1 MHLLVVEDDAGLA
14 EALRSTLQADHR
26 VDCIADGFDADRLLH
41 QQTFDLV
48 ILDLTLPGL
57 DGVDVLRRLRER
69 GSQTPVLILSARNA
83 NNERVRALNLGADDY
98 LVKPATLD
106 EFEARVRALLR
117 RAGAF
122 RSERTTVGRLAFD
135 SALRSVTVDGQPID
149 LSNREVSVLEALLRH
164 RGQIVSKERLMQLVY
179 GVHDEIGSNTIEVY
193 VHRLRKKLI
202 GSGLTLRTSHG
213 RGYALERDD
222 ARSRGV

>member
-14 EALRSTLQADHR
+14 EALRSTLQDEHR
-26 VDCIADGFDADRLLH
+26 VDWIANGLEADRLLRE
-41 QQTFDLV
+41 QAFDLV

-57 DGVDVLRRLRER
+57 DGLEVLRRLRQR
-69 GSQTPVLILSARNA
+69 GAQTPVLILSARDA
-83 NNERVRALNLGADDY
+83 NDERVRGLNLGADDY

-106 EFEARVRALLR
+106 ELEARVRALLR

-122 RSERTTVGRLAFD
+122 RSELTTVGRLAFD
-135 SALRSVTVDGQPID
+135 STLRTATVGGQPVD

-164 RGQIVSKERLMQLVY
+164 RGQVVSKERLMRLVY
-179 GVHDEIGSNTIEVY
+179 GMHDEIGSNTIEVY

-213 RGYALERDD
+213 RGYALERND
-222 ARSRGV
+222 ARGNGG